1 MVKLAILGAGAWG
14 TALAIRLAGQHE
26 VSLWGREADLMDEM
40 RQQRVNGRFLP
51 GHPLPPAIL
60 LPATAQAALQDA
72 ELVICAAP
80 VVGLRSTLSLI
91 HQSRPK
97 LPVIW
102 VCKGFEQKTGFL
114 PHQVAHET
122 LAAGT
127 PCGVLS
133 GPSFAEEVARGA
145 PTAVTLASA
154 DADFAA
160 WAARTLHN
168 THLRIYSGTDI
179 TGVELAG
186 ALKNVIAIA
195 SGMGDGLQLG
205 YNARAAL
212 ISRSLAEI
220 ARLGVRMGARPD
232 TLMGLSGLGDLVLT
246 CTGPLSRNYQVG
258 QGLAHGK
265 SLNQILGELGHV
277 AEGVYTAA
285 EALKLAHH
293 HQVEMPII
301 QSVSQVL
308 DGSLSVAQA
317 LSQLLLREQRSET
330 E

>member
-1 MVKLAILGAGAWG
+1 MKLAILGAGAWG
-14 TALAIRLAGQHE
+14 TALAIRLAGHHQ
-26 VSLWGREADLMDEM
+26 VSLWGREPDLMEEM
-40 RQQRVNGRFLP
+40 RTSRENGRFLA
-51 GHPLPPAIL
+51 GHPLPPSIA
-60 LPATAQAALQDA
+60 LPATAEQALAEA

-80 VVGLRSTLSLI
+80 VVGLRPTLSLI
-91 HQSRPK
+91 HHARPG

-122 LAAGT
+122 LGAHT
-127 PCGVLS
+127 PCGALS

-145 PTAVTLASA
+145 PTAVTLASSDEA
-154 DADFAA
+154 FARD
-160 WAARTLHN
+160 AARALHN
-168 THLRIYSGTDI
+168 THLRIYSSTDI

-195 SGMGDGLQLG
+195 SGMCDGLQLG

-212 ISRSLAEI
+212 ITRALAEI
-220 ARLGVRMGARPD
+220 ARLGVQMGARPD

-258 QGLAHGK
+258 QKLAQGK
-265 SLNQILGELGHV
+265 TLPQILEELGHV

-285 EALKLAHH
+285 EALRLAQH
-293 HQVEMPII
+293 HQVEMPIT

-308 DGSLSVAQA
+308 DGSLSAAQA
-317 LSQLLLREQRSET
+317 VHQLLSRDQRPERE
-330 E
+330 